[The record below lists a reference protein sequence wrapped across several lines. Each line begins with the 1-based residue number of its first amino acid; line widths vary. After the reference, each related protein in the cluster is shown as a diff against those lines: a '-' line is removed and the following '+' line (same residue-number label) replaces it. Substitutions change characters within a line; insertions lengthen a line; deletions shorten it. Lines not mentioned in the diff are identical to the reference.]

1 MRKFE
6 SVVIRIM
13 EGMIVVCLA
22 IMLIMVF
29 GNVVLRYGFNS
40 GIAESEELS
49 RMLFVWMTFL
59 GAVVAMRDRTHLGVD
74 SFVRKLPAK
83 GRKVVLLAVDMVM
96 LYICWLMLVGSWKQT
111 IINLGTTAPVTG
123 IPMAFLYATGLVAG
137 AGIGIY
143 LIVGIFRVITGRI
156 DEKELVMVVDNPDHE
171 TAEAIIASADAPAS
185 GERR

>member
-1 MRKFE
+1 MRKIE
-6 SVVIRIM
+6 SLIIRTM

-59 GAVVAMRDRTHLGVD
+59 GAVVAMRDRSHLGID

-83 GRKVVLLAVDMVM
+83 GRKVVLVVVDAVM
-96 LYICWLMLVGSWKQT
+96 LYICWLMLVGSWQQT
-111 IINLGTTAPVTG
+111 VINLGTRAPVTG

-137 AGIGIY
+137 TGIGIY
-143 LIVGIFRVITGRI
+143 LVIGIFRVITGRI
-156 DEKELVMVVDNPDHE
+156 DERELVMVVDNADHD
-171 TAEAIIASADAPAS
+171 TAEAIIASADAPAP